1 VGRSGKGI
9 DVGCLGDTRE
19 RRLDWAQ
26 IREGAQAVEGSFQR
40 PGTRAATQSWEFGRP
55 GPTSAS
61 GIDMKEVADYSYGP
75 YCHRHRDLFVI
86 GSHTGPYDASRYQ
99 VSVLEDL
106 NSSAGVF
113 RKLTKPASRSIAQLD
128 TLVAL
133 FPPSLTHVFPLLNTL
148 GSACFLAFRYTM
160 TFLMTCSK
168 VRGPSCSHVMVPS
181 MIRVVVV
188 CPAFLSEGMTK

>member
-1 VGRSGKGI
+1 
-9 DVGCLGDTRE
+9 
-19 RRLDWAQ
+19 
-26 IREGAQAVEGSFQR
+26 
-40 PGTRAATQSWEFGRP
+40 
-55 GPTSAS
+55 
-61 GIDMKEVADYSYGP
+61 MKEVADYCSCYRP

-106 NSSAGVF
+106 NSSVGVF

-133 FPPSLTHVFPLLNTL
+133 FPPSFPSLTHVFPLLNTL

-160 TFLMTCSK
+160 TFLMTYSK

-181 MIRVVVV
+181 LIRVAVV